1 MVRLSA
7 TAKVCLKCHQ
17 AGDHPIV
24 DFYGAKLFST
34 GGGLVPDEAQ
44 QDQWVKHWWHKT
56 KQTREIY
63 YRVAE
68 QTHHPTKPTTQL
80 DQFYWVLKEI
90 LQNYSPVP
98 VFFELINPSALRVR
112 QDAVKV
118 FDIVSPIASSNNEA
132 KTMDKKNVDNA
143 EKPSTLVT
151 NEQVNKTEEHE

>member
-1 MVRLSA
+1 MVPSFFQQEVDLYQMRRNKTNGWNTDGTKLS
-7 TAKVCLKCHQ
+7 KQEKYIIES
-17 AGDHPIV
+17 P
-24 DFYGAKLFST
+24 S
-34 GGGLVPDEAQ
+34 
-44 QDQWVKHWWHKT
+44 KHII
-56 KQTREIY
+56 Q
-63 YRVAE
+63 
-68 QTHHPTKPTTQL
+68 PKPTTQL